1 MKQLL
6 FQELYK
12 TYSKKSTYIAMII
25 QTILMIS
32 IAFLSLKYP
41 SLLDSKTVFLDNY
54 DGTLWIQY
62 VLIFLSSNIILD
74 EYKYGTIKLLLS
86 KEFTRTQV
94 YLSKVLFV
102 FVQSLILYILDIF
115 MTFVMNVV
123 ISHNQISSSLLSSFF
138 ENIVSQF
145 FVTWLILS
153 ITLLLSTIFKSSGLS
168 ITISIIYYFVSII
181 SSNLMFGV
189 IHKHTILRYNPMN
202 LMNFTTQINTES
214 MKALTLLNI
223 YEYFIVIPIYIIV
236 FVTIGNIIFFKRN
249 Q

>member
-1 MKQLL
+1 
-6 FQELYK
+6 
-12 TYSKKSTYIAMII
+12 MII
-25 QTILMIS
+25 QIILMIS
-32 IAFLSLKYP
+32 MAFLSLKYP
-41 SLLDSKTVFLDNY
+41 SLLESKTVFLDNY

-74 EYKYGTIKLLLS
+74 EYKYGTIKLFLS

-102 FVQSLILYILDIF
+102 FIQSLILYILDIF
-115 MTFVMNVV
+115 MTFVINVV

-202 LMNFTTQINTES
+202 LMNLTTQINTES
-214 MKALTLLNI
+214 MKALTLLNT
-223 YEYFIVIPIYIIV
+223 YEYFILIPIYIIV
-236 FVTIGNIIFFKRN
+236 FITIGNIIFFKRN